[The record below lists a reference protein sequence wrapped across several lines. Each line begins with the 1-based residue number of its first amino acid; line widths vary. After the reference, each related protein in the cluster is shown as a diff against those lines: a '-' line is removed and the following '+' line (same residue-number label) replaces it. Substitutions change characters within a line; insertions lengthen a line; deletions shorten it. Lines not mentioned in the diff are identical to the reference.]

1 MIQRI
6 QTIYLL
12 LATIIMIALNWMPLA
27 YFGDLEF
34 LTYGIFSEF
43 GIASIS
49 ITTYPIAVIVIASVI
64 LAAMAIFMY
73 KNRIKQAKIVALS
86 IFLDVMFYPIF
97 TVYLWYSKEALANID
112 NSFSFALI
120 IPVISIILKALANK
134 AIKADE
140 KLVRSAD
147 RIR

>member
-12 LATIIMIALNWMPLA
+12 LSVVLMITLIWLPIA
-27 YFGDLEF
+27 YLGELDFY
-34 LTYGIFSEF
+34 TYGIFST
-43 GIASIS
+43 ASDATIS
-49 ITTYPIAVIVIASVI
+49 FTTYPIAVIVIASAI
-64 LAAMAIFMY
+64 LATIAIFMY
-73 KNRIKQAKIVALS
+73 KNRIKQVKVVALS
-86 IFLDVMFYPIF
+86 TFLDVMFYPIF
-97 TVYLWYSKEALANID
+97 IAYLWYSKEALMNID

-120 IPVISIILKALANK
+120 IPAISILLKSFAAK

>member
-12 LATIIMIALNWMPLA
+12 LAVIVMITLNWLPLA
-27 YFGDLEF
+27 YLGDLKF
-34 LTYGIFSEF
+34 LTYGIYN
-43 GIASIS
+43 ASLS
-49 ITTYPIAVIVIASVI
+49 ITTYPIAVTVIASTI
-64 LAAMAIFMY
+64 LVAIAIFMY
-73 KNRIKQAKIVALS
+73 KNRMKQTKVVALS

-97 TVYLWYSKEALANID
+97 TTYLWYSKEALMNID

-120 IPVISIILKALANK
+120 IPAISIILKALANK